1 MYPRASGLLMHI
13 ASLPSSGG
21 IGDLGAAAF
30 DFVELLVRARQQWW
44 QVLPLNPTSEESGN
58 SPYFSSS
65 AFAGNPLLID
75 LHGVVGAGYLQAG
88 EIEPFEGS
96 DPHGIDYEGVRRFK
110 MPLLMRAYE
119 RFASQC
125 GHEGFNR
132 FCEEEADWLDDYA
145 LFMVIRSLQGQ
156 QRWDRWPEPLRNRE
170 DEALEQV
177 RTRYAAELRRERF
190 LQWLFFEQWYRLRRH
205 CNGVGI
211 RLVGDVP
218 IYVSYD
224 SADVWAHRTMFKLDK
239 NAQPTG
245 VSGVPPDYFSAT
257 GQLWN
262 NPVYDWDAL
271 KQSGYRWW
279 IQRMKATFE
288 RFDIVRIDHFR
299 GLVQYWEVAAG
310 ERTAINGKWMDV
322 PTRDFFDTMLSHI
335 PGFPVIAE
343 DLGIIT
349 DDVREVMNHYGLPGM
364 KVLLF
369 AFGSDEGNHPY
380 LPHSFE
386 RNCIVYTGTHDNNT
400 IRGWFEQEATEQ
412 DKERLFTYLGRT
424 LAVEELCGELTRVA
438 LASVADIAILAVQ
451 DVLCLGGWAR
461 MNNPSTV
468 HNNWRWRLTKDEF
481 ARLPA
486 ERLAQLCRS
495 YGRVPPELSKARVE

>member
-1 MYPRASGLLMHI
+1 
-13 ASLPSSGG
+13 
-21 IGDLGAAAF
+21 
-30 DFVELLVRARQQWW
+30 
-44 QVLPLNPTSEESGN
+44 
-58 SPYFSSS
+58 
-65 AFAGNPLLID
+65 
-75 LHGVVGAGYLQAG
+75 
-88 EIEPFEGS
+88 
-96 DPHGIDYEGVRRFK
+96 
-110 MPLLMRAYE
+110 MRAYE
-119 RFASQC
+119 RFAQQDN
-125 GHEGFNR
+125 HEGFNR

-156 QRWDRWPEPLRNRE
+156 QSWDRWPEPLRNRQE
-170 DEALEQV
+170 EALEQL
-177 RTRYAAELRRERF
+177 RSRYQGELQRERF

-224 SADVWAHRTMFKLDK
+224 SADVWAHRTMFKLDE

-262 NPVYDWDAL
+262 NPVYDWEAL
-271 KQSGYRWW
+271 KRSGYRWW

-299 GLVQYWEVAAG
+299 GLVQFWEVAAG
-310 ERTAINGKWMDV
+310 EATALNGQWMDV

-369 AFGSDEGNHPY
+369 AFGNDDGNHPY

-400 IRGWFEQEATEQ
+400 ILGWFEQEASEQ
-412 DKERLFTYLGRT
+412 DKQRLFAYLGRS
-424 LAVEELCGELTRVA
+424 LEGEELCRELVRVA

-468 HNNWRWRLTKDEF
+468 HNNWQWRLTKDEF
-481 ARLPA
+481 AQLPA
-486 ERLAQLCRS
+486 QWLAQLSRS
-495 YGRVPPELSKARVE
+495 YGRVPPELSKWRLE